1 MTNFNLYLLCSDGI
15 VGTTYKTNQLYDRG
29 GSWYST
35 TDNNSSEVC
44 QVDVN
49 WVMKNISA
57 FLTVSTFVSET
68 KLITGEAGSDILYYG
83 ISVYTLYTHAVNE

>member
-1 MTNFNLYLLCSDGI
+1 MVLSGLHIRQTNCMIEEVAGI
-15 VGTTYKTNQLYDRG
+15 PQRTIM
-29 GSWYST
+29 
-35 TDNNSSEVC
+35 VC